1 MYFSDALTVLMYIF
15 QQTSYILTEVKSCS
29 FRVKINLRSPHF
41 YPNILIAF
49 SIFLVGVV
57 K

>member
-15 QQTSYILTEVKSCS
+15 QQTSYILTEVKSFS

-49 SIFLVGVV
+49 SIFLVGAV